1 MEQSYEI
8 TEDGK
13 AKTLNPLTSDHSCS
27 CEDLCSGVTIINPY
41 CKTIWQQAE
50 QQRATYEIEGRNSEE
65 FENYNDFQDY
75 LDKLTP
81 GTIVQGQIINGK
93 LRIL

>member
-8 TEDGK
+8 TECGTK
-13 AKTLNPLTSDHSCS
+13 AKSLNPLTSDHSCS

-50 QQRATYEIEGRNSEE
+50 QQRVTYEIENPYFS
-65 FENYNDFQDY
+65 Y
-75 LDKLTP
+75 LSWMNKEKRYTP
-81 GTIVQGQIINGK
+81 GTIVLGQIINGK